1 MLYSYTCID
10 NTYNDHVA
18 AWTQT
23 DKSMS
28 MANST
33 NSNRVWQTQQWQGI
47 ANHCQGGV
55 GSNAL
60 YVVKYLA
67 IYSTCHVTPRTAAN
81 STRYGKHSKW
91 QGDGRPNK
99 WQGDGI
105 PTNARV
111 MAYPTNARVMADPG

>member
-67 IYSTCHVTPRTAAN
+67 IYSTCHVAPRTAAN

-99 WQGDGI
+99 CQVPAG
-105 PTNARV
+105 
-111 MAYPTNARVMADPG
+111 